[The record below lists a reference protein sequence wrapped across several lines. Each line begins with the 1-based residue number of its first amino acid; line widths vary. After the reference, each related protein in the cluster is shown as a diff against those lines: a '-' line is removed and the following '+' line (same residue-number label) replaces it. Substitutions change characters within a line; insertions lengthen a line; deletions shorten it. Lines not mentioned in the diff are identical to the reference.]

1 MADNTLDQF
10 LDDQEAYDD
19 GPAKGA
25 RAPIL
30 LTHFDGAMDAGTA
43 GHLAIEQLLHTLDT
57 QRVATFESDM
67 FIDYRSHRPVMNID
81 DWVTTSLEVP
91 EIALDLV
98 YDDAGVPLL
107 VLHGPEPDAKWE
119 TFVRA
124 VSHLA
129 EQAGVE
135 ISFSLHGIPSGVPH
149 TRPTPVHM
157 HATDGS
163 LLPEQPQ
170 MSGTMRFPAPMT
182 SFLQSHLASQGIDG
196 VTMLAA
202 VPYYMSDTQYPRAA
216 SALLTSLSDYADLS
230 LPVGDLERGAS
241 EEIDQVTQL
250 IEANEEVSRTIA
262 ALEKHYDALAT
273 ASNSTETFRL
283 PDSESSAMSAEDI
296 TETIEE
302 FLRTRSQRSAEA
314 DATSANT
321 DEATQGDEED
331 QFTIDDV
338 LDRLEEGSFH
348 ARPARGAESESSAR
362 PSQGQR
368 ETVEDVLRR
377 LRERSNDSEATER
390 NQTLRHRAD
399 PTWGP
404 PQQPSDD

>member
-170 MSGTMRFPAPMT
+170 MS
-182 SFLQSHLASQGIDG
+182 
-196 VTMLAA
+196 
-202 VPYYMSDTQYPRAA
+202 
-216 SALLTSLSDYADLS
+216 
-230 LPVGDLERGAS
+230 
-241 EEIDQVTQL
+241 
-250 IEANEEVSRTIA
+250 
-262 ALEKHYDALAT
+262 
-273 ASNSTETFRL
+273 
-283 PDSESSAMSAEDI
+283 
-296 TETIEE
+296 
-302 FLRTRSQRSAEA
+302 
-314 DATSANT
+314 
-321 DEATQGDEED
+321 
-331 QFTIDDV
+331 
-338 LDRLEEGSFH
+338 
-348 ARPARGAESESSAR
+348 
-362 PSQGQR
+362 
-368 ETVEDVLRR
+368 
-377 LRERSNDSEATER
+377 
-390 NQTLRHRAD
+390 
-399 PTWGP
+399 
-404 PQQPSDD
+404 